1 MSIEEEHAPTPP
13 PANPSAR
20 ADSQTLRLAGGAGT
34 SFLGKVLGRLI
45 QVAAQI
51 VFARYLGMH
60 DFGRLALGLVT
71 VRVLGTIAPLGLHRG
86 IVVFGSKYWRI
97 DDSRFRAVVFEAIAL
112 TLVSSLALATL
123 LAAFADTI
131 STRVLHGSLSGEQ
144 LRSFAKIV
152 PVFAMLR
159 ILVDST
165 RISQRMQFGAIAEDV
180 TQPLL
185 SLVAFLVA
193 VGAGT
198 NALDAAVYAVFFS
211 FTGACVLT
219 VPFLLV
225 LFPQMRTGS
234 RPRWNIG
241 ELVRFAAP
249 SSLAVTFG
257 IVGTMLDRLIVGYF
271 RPPHEMGLYQ
281 AASQVSIAFTIVVGS
296 FTSIFAP
303 MAARFV
309 ATGDHAALQ
318 QLMWRSTRWGLYLS
332 LPVYVFFLVMPGA
345 LLGTTFGDAYA
356 QGAWV
361 LRFLATSQLLLVVSG
376 NLVLLLITSGK
387 QTWWLAFTTC
397 GLTLNAVVGTILVQ
411 RLGLVGAAIANTLTI
426 ATVST
431 LAAIAVNRLLHVWPV
446 DRRTLRPVL
455 GGVASL
461 IAGHAC
467 VLAMPPAATLVAM
480 AITALTVG
488 ITFVGVCLALG
499 LDEDERV
506 VLRALRARL
515 ASRRA

>member
-1 MSIEEEHAPTPP
+1 MEEEHATTPLSADP
-13 PANPSAR
+13 PGLSDR
-20 ADSQTLRLAGGAGT
+20 QTLRLAGGAGT

-60 DFGRLALGLVT
+60 DFGRLALGLVA

-86 IVVFGSKYWRI
+86 IVVFGSRYWKV
-97 DDSRFRAVVFEAIAL
+97 DDARFRAVVFEAIAL
-112 TLVSSLALATL
+112 TLASSLALAAA
-123 LAAFADTI
+123 LAAFADAI
-131 STRVLHGSLSGEQ
+131 SVHALQGSLSGDQ
-144 LRSFAKIV
+144 LRSFAKII

-165 RISQRMQFGAIAEDV
+165 RVSQRMHVGAIAEDV

-185 SLVAFLVA
+185 SLFAFLLLM
-193 VGAGT
+193 GAGSG
-198 NALDAAVYAVFFS
+198 ALDAAVQAVFLS
-211 FTGACVLT
+211 FAGAFLLT
-219 VPFLLV
+219 IPFLLV
-225 LFPQMRTGS
+225 LFPQLRTGS
-234 RPRWNIG
+234 RPRWNLG
-241 ELVRFAAP
+241 ELARFAAP

-257 IVGTMLDRLIVGYF
+257 ILGTMLDRMIVGYF

-303 MAARFV
+303 MAARFL
-309 ATGDHAALQ
+309 AAGDHAALQ

-345 LLGTTFGDAYA
+345 VLGTTFGDAYA
-356 QGAWV
+356 QGAPV

-387 QTWWLAFTTC
+387 QTWWLAFTAF
-397 GLTLNAVVGTILVQ
+397 GVALNAVTGTMLVQ
-411 RLGLVGAAIANTLTI
+411 RHGLIGAAIANTLTI
-426 ATVST
+426 AAVSA
-431 LAAIAVNRLLHVWPV
+431 LVAIAVHRLLHVWPV
-446 DRRTLRPVL
+446 DRRTLRPL
-455 GGVASL
+455 FGGVASL
-461 IAGHAC
+461 LAGHVC
-467 VLAMPPAATLVAM
+467 VRSIATDASLAAMVTTAAV
-480 AITALTVG
+480 VG
-488 ITFVGVCLALG
+488 VTFVGVCWVLG

-506 VLRALRARL
+506 VLRALRGRL
-515 ASRRA
+515 VSLRT